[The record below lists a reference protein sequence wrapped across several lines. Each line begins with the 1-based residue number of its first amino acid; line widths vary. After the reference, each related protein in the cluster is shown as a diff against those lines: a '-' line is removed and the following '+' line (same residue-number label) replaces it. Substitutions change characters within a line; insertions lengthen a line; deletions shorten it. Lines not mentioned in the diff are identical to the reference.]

1 MLNANFREKIGEK
14 YRRDVLDL
22 HQDSSQSSGTS
33 TSSPLASGKQ
43 REMKVVDTNAGRE
56 HVMNIL
62 NMLVRGQDEQNQHM
76 LEKNQHIAQLVDM
89 MVQLKVVAT
98 TFFIAI

>member
-1 MLNANFREKIGEK
+1 MLNSDFRENFGAK
-14 YRRDVLDL
+14 YRRDVAYL

-43 REMKVVDTNAGRE
+43 REMKVVDTDAGGD

-76 LEKNQHIAQLVDM
+76 LEKNKHIAQLVDM
-89 MVQLKVVAT
+89 MVQLKAAAT